1 MVVVFIIGL
10 GLANVF
16 PLIYSLTVEQFP
28 HRSNEISGLMIM
40 AVSGGAVL
48 PPLMGVVTDT
58 LGNVSWGMMVLL
70 LSAAYLL
77 FISVFNQKQKTN
89 Y

>member
-1 MVVVFIIGL
+1 
-10 GLANVF
+10 
-16 PLIYSLTVEQFP
+16 
-28 HRSNEISGLMIM
+28 
-40 AVSGGAVL
+40 VSGGAVL